1 MKINHNL
8 IASEKYST
16 NESIVGIWIDG
27 KPIYRKVLTK
37 TNNTG
42 RDTSLATPTNID
54 VMVNMRVIAIHKN
67 NKEIITIPA
76 NSISYSTGNVPRG
89 VTYLAH
95 NAAWNHDHLYVVQIN
110 GYRYIYAIIEYT
122 KTTD

>member
-42 RDTSLATPTNID
+42 RDTSLETPTNID

-89 VTYLAH
+89 VSYLTHTAD
-95 NAAWNHDHLYVVQIN
+95 WNPDHIYVVEVAD
-110 GYRYIYAIIEYT
+110 YKTIYAIIEYT
-122 KTTD
+122 KK